1 MGGDRMLIAQ
11 LTDIHIGFDPD
22 ARPEEL
28 NRTRFRAA
36 LARVLETPNRPDLL
50 VLSGDLTDHGD
61 RDSFA
66 QIVELLAEV
75 PCPILP
81 LVGNHD
87 TREGLL
93 AAFPQ
98 LSREGEFIQYRHDR
112 AGLVILCLDT
122 LEPGRHGGA
131 FCAARR
137 EWLRGELERSV
148 GLPVLI
154 FMHHP
159 PVVSG
164 IEWMD
169 PEPGEAWIGHFAAAV
184 RGHEDHI
191 LAIHCG
197 HLHRPLAARFNG
209 IPLGVT
215 GSVAPLVALDL
226 SSIDPECADNRD
238 LITTEPPS
246 YALHRWDGRELVTHY
261 ETVSDWQVLASYGE
275 HLKPM
280 IREMFAERG

>member
-1 MGGDRMLIAQ
+1 MLIAQ
-11 LTDIHIGFDPD
+11 LTDIHIGFDPE

-36 LARVLETPNRPDLL
+36 LARVFETPNAPDLL

-61 RDSFA
+61 PDSFTKIA
-66 QIVELLAEV
+66 ALLAEV

-87 TREGLL
+87 TREELL
-93 AAFPQ
+93 RAFPNCPQ
-98 LSREGEFIQYRHDR
+98 ADGFIQYVVERD
-112 AGLVILCLDT
+112 GLAIVCLDT

-131 FCAARR
+131 FCEARAA
-137 EWLRGELERSV
+137 WLRVQLAELA
-148 GLPVLI
+148 GKPVVM

-159 PVVSG
+159 PVISG
-164 IEWMD
+164 IDWMD
-169 PEPGEAWIGHFAAAV
+169 PAPGEDWILNFGAAV
-184 RGHEDHI
+184 AGHENHI

-197 HLHRPLAARFNG
+197 HLHRPLAARFRG
-209 IPLGVT
+209 IPLAVT
-215 GSVAPLVALDL
+215 PSVAPLVALDL
-226 SSIDPECADNRD
+226 TTIDPDTADNRD

-246 YALHRWDGRELVTHY
+246 YALHRWDGRDLVTHY
-261 ETVSDWQVLASYGE
+261 ETVSDWQVLASFGE